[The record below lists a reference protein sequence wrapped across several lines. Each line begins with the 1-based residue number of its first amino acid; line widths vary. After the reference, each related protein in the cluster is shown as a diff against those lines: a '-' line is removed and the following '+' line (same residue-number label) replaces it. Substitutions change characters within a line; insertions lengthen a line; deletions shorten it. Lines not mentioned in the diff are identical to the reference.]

1 MKRTIFLKVFGSFA
15 VIVLLV
21 GALIFGLAAGT
32 LRRHYEEISA
42 RHLETL
48 GRALQAEVDFFLDGE
63 MVEDLQAYI
72 RKMDPTLGARI
83 TVIDP
88 QGTVLADSEK
98 DPAAMENHR
107 YRQEVSEALSGRV
120 GQSRRFSY
128 TVDARM
134 LYVGIP
140 LEKDG
145 RIRAVLRLSYFMT
158 SIDNLLGRLRGMIG
172 RAVLGI
178 TLLALLAAL
187 ALSLHVT
194 RPIRALTRASE
205 KIAGGEFRTRVH
217 LRNRDEFRALGEGFN
232 AMAERIES
240 LFADVTS
247 QKENL
252 LNTIGAVTEGLAV
265 LDREGKI
272 VLANVSFKTLSGE
285 PAVEGRFFWEVMR
298 RPKLRELIDRVRAEK
313 RGLSQECRLDDR
325 SYLCNLGY
333 LAFQDGIVL
342 ILHDLTEL
350 HKVEDIKRDF
360 IVNASHE
367 LRTPLAAILGAAE
380 LLENESCDGARSE
393 AMPIL
398 KRNAERLIGIVED
411 MLKLGELEDR
421 SFKLDIQTVDAP
433 SIASDIL
440 KIFEPR
446 AKAKGLSLRLEAPA
460 GIPPV
465 ALDPDLLERLLFN
478 LIDNAVK
485 YSDRGDISVRFRG
498 EEGSLAIDVAD
509 TGPGIP
515 PEHQARVFERFYVV
529 DKSRSRRLGGT
540 GLGLSIVKH
549 IVQLHGGTVELRSTE
564 GRGTTFTVRFPLRP
578 AGSVQP

>member
-1 MKRTIFLKVFGSFA
+1 
-15 VIVLLV
+15 
-21 GALIFGLAAGT
+21 
-32 LRRHYEEISA
+32 
-42 RHLETL
+42 
-48 GRALQAEVDFFLDGE
+48 
-63 MVEDLQAYI
+63 
-72 RKMDPTLGARI
+72 
-83 TVIDP
+83 
-88 QGTVLADSEK
+88 
-98 DPAAMENHR
+98 
-107 YRQEVSEALSGRV
+107 
-120 GQSRRFSY
+120 
-128 TVDARM
+128 
-134 LYVGIP
+134 
-140 LEKDG
+140 
-145 RIRAVLRLSYFMT
+145 
-158 SIDNLLGRLRGMIG
+158 
-172 RAVLGI
+172 
-178 TLLALLAAL
+178 
-187 ALSLHVT
+187 
-194 RPIRALTRASE
+194 
-205 KIAGGEFRTRVH
+205 
-217 LRNRDEFRALGEGFN
+217 LGEGFN

-298 RPKLRELIDRVRAEK
+298 RPKLRELIERVRAEK

-350 HKVEDIKRDF
+350 RKVEDIKRDF

-380 LLENESCDGARSE
+380 LLESEPRDGPPSE
-393 AMPIL
+393 ALPIL
-398 KRNAERLIGIVED
+398 KRNAQRLIGIVED

-421 SFKLDIQTVDAP
+421 GFKLDIRTVDAP

-446 AKAKGLSLRLEAPA
+446 AKAKGLSLRLEAPS
-460 GIPPV
+460 GIPLV

-549 IVQLHGGTVELRSTE
+549 IVQLHGGTIELRSTE